1 MSFLYTIIG
10 DNMRKY
16 YLFAIKS
23 EYSELYSKNPYILYK
38 IIENLYKLKKEDLA

>member
-1 MSFLYTIIG
+1 
-10 DNMRKY
+10 MRKY

-38 IIENLYKLKKEDLA
+38 ITIIVYITYRQNANVL